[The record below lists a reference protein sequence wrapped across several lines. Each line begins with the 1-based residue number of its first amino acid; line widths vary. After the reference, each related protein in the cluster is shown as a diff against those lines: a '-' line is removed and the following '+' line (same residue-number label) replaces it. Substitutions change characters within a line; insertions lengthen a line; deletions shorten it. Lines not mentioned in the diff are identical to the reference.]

1 MSQSVFV
8 LGSLAP
14 RIDFEG
20 KKYQAPLGESV
31 LESQILPFE
40 GLQNLIQTG
49 SQPII
54 NYYIRKVDTW
64 LGGVSPILLFSVK
77 TILFIGF
84 FYYLYYEN
92 TRTWYR

>member
-64 LGGVSPILLFSVK
+64 LGGVTYSFIFRQNYFVYWIFLLF
-77 TILFIGF
+77 IL
-84 FYYLYYEN
+84 
-92 TRTWYR
+92 